1 MAVAMLSSGC
11 HRKNAVW
18 LLQAAK
24 AADNA
29 AANETVPIEE
39 YEEVTKT
46 RKKTVRL
53 PLTIGG
59 PGLVMP
65 GMGAEQ
71 LKVGCMRE
79 CIDVKAIASLQL
91 FLAGVR
97 RTLQIL

>member
-1 MAVAMLSSGC
+1 MIATEKIAL
-11 HRKNAVW
+11 W
-18 LLQAAK
+18 LLQAAN
-24 AADNA
+24 ASDA
-29 AANETVPIEE
+29 AAGETVPAEE

-71 LKVGCMRE
+71 LKVCCGRK
-79 CIDVKAIASLQL
+79 CINRDA
-91 FLAGVR
+91 
-97 RTLQIL
+97 